1 MSYLLLLVG
10 FILLVK
16 GADYLIDGGTE
27 LSTLFGVSPL
37 FIGLAVTSIGT
48 SAPEAAV
55 SIKAAI
61 ISHPSISF
69 GNILGSNIAN
79 IGLVLG
85 LAALLYT
92 LPTRNSTIK
101 KELPFSL
108 FITFVLLLLLR
119 DDWFFKG
126 IPSLSRID
134 GAILLGF
141 FSLFLFYLYRMALS
155 DRKKL
160 LIEKNISHIEYSK
173 RELLKASLITIIGI
187 TGIILG
193 GHLVVNN
200 AIIIARSLGV
210 SETLIS
216 VTIVA
221 LGTSLPEMV
230 TSLMAVKKNKWDIAI
245 GNVVGSNIFNI
256 LFVLGLSSIIR
267 PIQFSTIAFPDLLIV
282 IGISII
288 LLPFIHTRHRLS
300 RKEGGV
306 LLLIYIAYIVF
317 AVLRR

>member
-1 MSYLLLLVG
+1 
-10 FILLVK
+10 
-16 GADYLIDGGTE
+16 
-27 LSTLFGVSPL
+27 
-37 FIGLAVTSIGT
+37 
-48 SAPEAAV
+48 
-55 SIKAAI
+55 
-61 ISHPSISF
+61 
-69 GNILGSNIAN
+69 
-79 IGLVLG
+79 
-85 LAALLYT
+85 
-92 LPTRNSTIK
+92 
-101 KELPFSL
+101 
-108 FITFVLLLLLR
+108 LLLLLR